1 MEATP
6 RSPAK
11 DTMPICA
18 KDDLK
23 GVRIIKTENGLP
35 INVRKSVMENA
46 GKNTRGSCDERLQEA
61 LVKRRLSFV
70 QFLLKHQKSERE
82 IFSLEDNDCPV

>member
-1 MEATP
+1 
-6 RSPAK
+6 
-11 DTMPICA
+11 MPICA

-46 GKNTRGSCDERLQEA
+46 GKNTRGSCDGVTRSPSKKKIIICA
-61 LVKRRLSFV
+61 ISVKTS
-70 QFLLKHQKSERE
+70 KK
-82 IFSLEDNDCPV
+82 